1 MKAIEPKLAGAR
13 QHESNGFRFHPALVE
28 TRTRGRVTMNMEGLC
43 LSWERGRLA
52 RFAWRWAPA
61 TDLRSA
67 LAGETPAFPG
77 SILQRFRPE
86 ANETST

>member
-13 QHESNGFRFHPALVE
+13 QHESNGFRFHPALAE

-52 RFAWRWAPA
+52 RKRGPEV
-61 TDLRSA
+61 RCRRPPPYK
-67 LAGETPAFPG
+67 AGETPAFPG
-77 SILQRFRPE
+77 SILQGFRPE